1 MLLYAVLPRSPVAL
15 TLETKRLHFHTSG
28 SLMVAV
34 AQRDRAPERTMSEV
48 LAFGRVLRRIWERSA
63 LLPIR
68 FGTVVADFDELEQT
82 IDEHRELWQARLEAV
97 AGHSEFI
104 VHVPA
109 ADDDRSSTG
118 VVGSHSGRDYLAR
131 RALTLERHRSR
142 VDELERRLEPYVD
155 ERALL
160 PPGDGRRIAF
170 LVRDE
175 HVNDA
180 RAAIAAWSSDAG
192 NEPAEVTG
200 PWPPF
205 SFCQEEGP

>member
-1 MLLYAVLPRSPVAL
+1 MLLYAVLPQSSVAL

-34 AQRDRAPERTMSEV
+34 GPREHAPERTMSEV
-48 LAFGRVLRRIWERSA
+48 LAFGRVLRRIWERSP

-68 FGTVVADFDELEQT
+68 FGTVVADVDELERT
-82 IDEHRELWQARLEAV
+82 IDEHRELWQERLDAV

-109 ADDDRSSTG
+109 ADGDRAVAG
-118 VVGSHSGRDYLAR
+118 AVGSRSGREYLAR
-131 RALTLERHRSR
+131 RAQTLEHHRSR
-142 VDELERRLEPYVD
+142 VDELHRRLEPYAD
-155 ERALL
+155 ERTTL
-160 PPGDGRRIAF
+160 PGDGGRIAF

-175 HVNDA
+175 HVSDA
-180 RAAIAAWSSDAG
+180 QAAIAAWSRDLV
-192 NEPAEVTG
+192 NEPVEVTG

-205 SFCQEEGP
+205 SFCQEEGA